1 MAVKSYR
8 VPTVLSSNELKDKAF
23 CRASKI
29 TVNGASALDSK
40 KKTSIAKITAS
51 GDIIGDSLTG
61 YINKFPRIEKKDDFF
76 PELIDLVIGID
87 QYKKS
92 LGAINWAAKKI
103 EKIKIESLRNVRR
116 SKDIS
121 AINYIKN
128 SFYGRLSSI
137 IDQVKKDLLFLQE
150 SKNKFRIMP
159 FIDSE
164 TATVVVAG
172 FPNVGKSRLVTYLST
187 AKPEIAPYPFTTKGI
202 VVGHIEDGWKKFQ
215 VIDTPGLLD
224 REFEDRNDIERQ
236 AVLALRYLTH
246 VILFVLD
253 PSETCGYSI
262 EKQEAL
268 LKSVID
274 GFKDISIITA
284 ESKNDIFVRKNR
296 NINFSTETGSNLEK
310 LRDTILE
317 ELRKIKFENV
327 EIEKQ

>member
-1 MAVKSYR
+1 MAIKSYR
-8 VPTVLSSNELKDKAF
+8 VPTVLSSDELKDKAF

-29 TVNGASALDSK
+29 AINGASALDSK
-40 KKTSIAKITAS
+40 KKTSIAKIAAS
-51 GDIIGDSLTG
+51 GDIVKDSLTE
-61 YINKFPRIEKKDDFF
+61 YINRFPRIEKDDDFF

-116 SKDIS
+116 SKDIF
-121 AINYIKN
+121 AINCIRN
-128 SFYGRLSSI
+128 SFYGRMSSV
-137 IDQVKKDLLFLQE
+137 IDQVEKDLLFLRE
-150 SKNKFRIMP
+150 SKNKFRVMP
-159 FIDSE
+159 FIDPKI
-164 TATVVVAG
+164 ATVVVAG

-187 AKPEIAPYPFTTKGI
+187 AAPEVAPYPFTTKGI

-224 REFEDRNDIERQ
+224 REFEDRNNIEKQ

-262 EKQEAL
+262 EKQETL
-268 LKSVID
+268 LKSVIN
-274 GFKDISIITA
+274 GFKNVPVITA
-284 ESKNDIFVRKNR
+284 ESKNDILVRKNG
-296 NINFSTETGSNLEK
+296 NINFSAETGSNLEK
-310 LRDTILE
+310 LRDAILA
-317 ELRKIKFENV
+317 ELRKVKFEDI
-327 EIEKQ
+327 EIER